1 MTSEKGGKI
10 LFHQPTKDEVVVHQK
25 WPFTVFF
32 HNGWPNSHSGFCF
45 PRGGRGLGYG
55 EKGSFHWGGQIN
67 P

>member
-32 HNGWPNSHSGFCF
+32 P
-45 PRGGRGLGYG
+45 
-55 EKGSFHWGGQIN
+55 
-67 P
+67 